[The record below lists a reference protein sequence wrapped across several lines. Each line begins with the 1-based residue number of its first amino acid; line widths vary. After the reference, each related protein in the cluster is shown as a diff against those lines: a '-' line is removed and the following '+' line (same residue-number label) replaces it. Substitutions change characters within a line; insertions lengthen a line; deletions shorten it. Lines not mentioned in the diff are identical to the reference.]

1 MMITQY
7 RSTSSPPPPS
17 KMLTISTLEL
27 ASRLTLM
34 LASILTWG
42 RGEGGDTI
50 FEHAPPPLPRF
61 NDVKKTALLVGQGF
75 LNADALTGFLALS
88 DDY

>member
-1 MMITQY
+1 MLKMMITQY

-17 KMLTISTLEL
+17 KTLTISTLEL

-42 RGEGGDTI
+42 RGEEPCGPYNPQAQ
-50 FEHAPPPLPRF
+50 ELHQKYQL
-61 NDVKKTALLVGQGF
+61 
-75 LNADALTGFLALS
+75 
-88 DDY
+88 